1 MSRTHNLKELLEQVG
16 ARPPQLGV
24 DRLQRFYLFLVCP
37 IAVGMGRHLIEIIRT
52 PPLGETPVSGRKK
65 VDMEDITVE
74 GILCI

>member
-1 MSRTHNLKELLEQVG
+1 MSRTHHLKELLEQVG
-16 ARPPQLGV
+16 QRPPQIGIVL
-24 DRLQRFYLFLVCP
+24 LQRFYLFLVCP